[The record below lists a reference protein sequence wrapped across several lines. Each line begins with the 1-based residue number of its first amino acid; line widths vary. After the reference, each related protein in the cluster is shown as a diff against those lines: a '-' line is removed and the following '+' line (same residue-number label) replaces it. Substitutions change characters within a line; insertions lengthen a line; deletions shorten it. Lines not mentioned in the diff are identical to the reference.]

1 MIKICDHI
9 WYNLMYQLQI
19 DETGTIQDTS
29 QWERLVRVHTR
40 EIVCS
45 QIKQPLVFLVLVC
58 HIQVD

>member
-45 QIKQPLVFLVLVC
+45 QIKQPLVFFVLVC